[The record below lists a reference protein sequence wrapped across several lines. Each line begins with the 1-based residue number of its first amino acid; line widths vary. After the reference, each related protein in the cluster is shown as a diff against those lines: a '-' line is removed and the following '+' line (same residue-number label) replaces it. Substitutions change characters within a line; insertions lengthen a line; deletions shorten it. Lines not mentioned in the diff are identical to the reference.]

1 MTGNAA
7 GGAYIAMGD
16 VVQQQAH
23 ILTFT
28 ATRCSL
34 DAALTVVLCRGL
46 IAQKARSMPAAQTGN
61 FIATERRRMIM
72 KFGMD
77 LYQAAPEAIKALS
90 ALETLLQDNGLEQSL
105 IELVKTRTSQINGCG
120 VYTKR
125 HAQDAREHGETGE
138 RLYALDAWREAPFY
152 TDRER
157 GALAWTEAV
166 TLVSE
171 RYPRDDVYDEVRKH
185 FSEAEIMN
193 LTMLIATINVW
204 NWLVVSYRA
213 VPTNPLSR
221 SINSCSFD

>member
-1 MTGNAA
+1 LLKKPDRFDAR
-7 GGAYIAMGD
+7 GANWKFHSDRTKENDHEIWHGSVSGRTRSDQGAERARNTAPGQWPRAIAD
-16 VVQQQAH
+16 R
-23 ILTFT
+23 
-28 ATRCSL
+28 TR
-34 DAALTVVLCRGL
+34 
-46 IAQKARSMPAAQTGN
+46 
-61 FIATERRRMIM
+61 
-72 KFGMD
+72 
-77 LYQAAPEAIKALS
+77 
-90 ALETLLQDNGLEQSL
+90 QD
-105 IELVKTRTSQINGCG
+105 RTSQINGRG

-125 HAQDAREHGETGE
+125 HAEDAREHGETGE
-138 RLYALDAWREAPFY
+138 RLYALDARREAPFY

-193 LTMLIATINVW
+193 LTMLIAIINVW